1 MMRLTGKGSMIEALM
16 AESGCNRAKDKQKYD
31 IFRLIYENTE
41 ISHKAISQQLKLRP
55 LTVTQSLQ
63 ELIEDKLI
71 VQASQIRQVAK
82 GRPVT
87 NFCLNPRRFL
97 VLSAVVSSRFL
108 TFSLIDLRGNFL
120 HEEPLPLPSSLD
132 NAELKE
138 ILVNTIAKFT
148 RLPAADEE
156 LVGVVFSLPGWLD
169 IGAKKWVRTAR
180 WKNLACF
187 SFAEVEERCGLRV
200 SISPTNTNMLHCY
213 LRQYQ
218 EYQNGGTAMIS
229 WGWRI
234 IMSYG
239 CDGEIFTNRDSHFG
253 HIGHQIVNLT
263 SDAQRC
269 DCGAVGCL
277 ETEAA
282 LWSLL
287 PSLREQFPDAPA
299 DEADF
304 AHFIASNDL
313 NTMKCV
319 ERAIPFMIASAVNVS
334 RMFYPE
340 RILMT
345 GVFLENKQIVE
356 QLTRQWLD
364 ISAQNQLPLPEM
376 IFHAQKGMGADIG
389 AALPVFDR
397 CVAMAM
403 KARF

>member
-1 MMRLTGKGSMIEALM
+1 MIEAFM
-16 AESGCNRAKDKQKYD
+16 AESGSSRAKDKQKYD

-63 ELIEDKLI
+63 ELIEDRMI

-97 VLSAVVSSRFL
+97 VLSAVVSSRFF
-108 TFSLIDLRGNFL
+108 TFNLIDMRGNFL
-120 HEEPLPLPSSLD
+120 HEEQIPLPSSID
-132 NAELKE
+132 NQALKE
-138 ILVNTIAKFT
+138 ILVSTINHLA
-148 RLPAADEE
+148 RLAGEGEE
-156 LVGVVFSLPGWLD
+156 LKGVVFSLPGWLD
-169 IGAKKWVRTAR
+169 ISAKTWVRTAR
-180 WKNLACF
+180 WKNLAKF
-187 SFAEVEERCGLRV
+187 SFAEIEETCGIKV
-200 SISPTNTNMLHCY
+200 TISPTNTNMLNCY
-213 LRQYQ
+213 LRQHQ
-218 EYQNGGTAMIS
+218 EYQDGGTAMIS

-263 SDAQRC
+263 PDAQRC
-269 DCGAVGCL
+269 DCGAYGCL

-287 PSLREQFPDAPA
+287 PLLREQFPDAPA
-299 DEADF
+299 DEAAF

-313 NTMKCV
+313 NKMQCV

-345 GVFLENKQIVE
+345 GVFLENKQIAQ
-356 QLTRQWLD
+356 QLTRQWQD
-364 ISAQNQLPLPEM
+364 ISAQSQLPLPVL
-376 IFHAQKGMGADIG
+376 ILHTQKGMGADIG
-389 AALPVFDR
+389 AALPVFDYS
-397 CVAMAM
+397 VAMAM